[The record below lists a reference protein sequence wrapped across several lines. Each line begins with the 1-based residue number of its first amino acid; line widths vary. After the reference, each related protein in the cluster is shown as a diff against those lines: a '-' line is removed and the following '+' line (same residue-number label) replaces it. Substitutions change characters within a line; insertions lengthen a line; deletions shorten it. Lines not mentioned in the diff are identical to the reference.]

1 MNNPDKMTD
10 NTWSVLVIDMFHYMD
25 PEEGERLVT
34 GFLKKEDAI
43 EYARRRTRSSVE
55 ECRPGAPEATA
66 LRSAWFMF
74 GEDCI
79 VLGTGYKGL
88 SELDEFIA
96 HPATPEEIDWV
107 SLEPDPRMRALL
119 RDVARTAEVSPCS
132 EAQSELSTKG
142 EPK

>member
-1 MNNPDKMTD
+1 MPEAMNPQDKPTD

-34 GFLKKEDAI
+34 GFLKEEDAV

-55 ECRPGAPEATA
+55 ECRPSAPEAAA
-66 LRSAWFMF
+66 LRSAWLMF

-79 VLGTGYKGL
+79 ALGTGYKGFA
-88 SELDEFIA
+88 ELDEFIA

-107 SLEPDPRMRALL
+107 SLEPDLRMRTVLL
-119 RDVARTAEVSPCS
+119 HVARTAKGASCS
-132 EAQSELSTKG
+132 EA
-142 EPK
+142 

>member
-1 MNNPDKMTD
+1 MSEAMNSQDKPTD
-10 NTWSVLVIDMFHYMD
+10 STWSVLVIDMFHYMD

-34 GFLKKEDAI
+34 GFLTPEDAI

-55 ECRPGAPEATA
+55 ESRPGASDAAA

-79 VLGTGYKGL
+79 ALGNGYKGF

-96 HPATPEEIDWV
+96 HPATPEQIDWA
-107 SLEPDPRMRALL
+107 SLEPDSKLRALL
-119 RDVARTAEVSPCS
+119 LEVDRIEK
-132 EAQSELSTKG
+132 EAS
-142 EPK
+142 

>member
-1 MNNPDKMTD
+1 MNNPDKMIA
-10 NTWSVLVIDMFHYMD
+10 NTWAVLVIDMFHYMD

-34 GFLKKEDAI
+34 GFLNPESAI

-55 ECRPGAPEATA
+55 ECRPSASDPAA

-79 VLGTGYKGL
+79 ALGTGYKGC

-96 HPATPEEIDWV
+96 HPAAPEEINWA
-107 SLEPDPRMRALL
+107 SLEPDPEMRAFLL
-119 RDVARTAEVSPCS
+119 GVGRKCK
-132 EAQSELSTKG
+132 EAS
-142 EPK
+142 